1 MIVSL
6 VAVTVTVTVMAEGM
20 IIIIQARLAVIAN
33 IMTQFVTAAAMI
45 IEKEMLGMQY
55 PNEFQTIRIVTTTTT
70 TVVVVIITAKL
81 IAAIAA
87 AATTTAVI
95 VAIATT

>member
-70 TVVVVIITAKL
+70 VVVVIITAKL